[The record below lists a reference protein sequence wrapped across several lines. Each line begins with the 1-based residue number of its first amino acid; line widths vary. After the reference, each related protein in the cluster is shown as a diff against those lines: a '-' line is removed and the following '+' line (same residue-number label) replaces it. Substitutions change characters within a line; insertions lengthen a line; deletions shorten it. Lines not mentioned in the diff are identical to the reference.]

1 MRAPERQSEP
11 LLFRL
16 GDYPADILT
25 GVLTALAV
33 RIIVGSNWGMV
44 MAMRVGMAIGM
55 GVRLSLLVLLIPLL
69 SAFEVMKPG
78 GIIGMYGGMLLDMRD
93 AMQQDV
99 ISLSQAL
106 TVVNL
111 REAGV
116 HRQREENVYLD
127 IVKAIEATK

>member
-1 MRAPERQSEP
+1 
-11 LLFRL
+11 
-16 GDYPADILT
+16 
-25 GVLTALAV
+25 
-33 RIIVGSNWGMV
+33 
-44 MAMRVGMAIGM
+44 
-55 GVRLSLLVLLIPLL
+55 
-69 SAFEVMKPG
+69 
-78 GIIGMYGGMLLDMRD
+78 MLLDMRD

>member
-1 MRAPERQSEP
+1 MRTPERQTEP

-44 MAMRVGMAIGM
+44 MAMRIGM